1 MKSPEYMIHSTS
13 QAVLMGEEELASKY
27 EQHWGNPQH
36 AINIVEHVSLLYVA
50 PSFVYMLKSGIA
62 GILSIF

>member
-1 MKSPEYMIHSTS
+1 MIHNST
-13 QAVLMGEEELASKY
+13 QPALLGKLELASKY
-27 EQHWGNPQH
+27 KQHWGNPQH
-36 AINIVEHVSLLYVA
+36 AINMVEYVSLLYVA